1 MDFIEGLP
9 MSDGANVILVIVDR
23 LTKYSH
29 FIPLHHPYT
38 AANVAKQFV
47 DTVVKLHGVPLTI
60 ISDRDK
66 IFTSAF
72 WKELFKSVGTQLHYS
87 TAYHPQ
93 TDGQSER
100 VNQCL
105 EQYLRCAVQDN
116 PKHWRRWLAMAEFWY
131 NTSYHS
137 AIDCTPFKALYRIE
151 PNFGAMPNITVATDS
166 SVAETAVEYNEQIAL
181 LREQLLRAQT
191 RMKKKA
197 DRNRSEREFQVGE
210 QVLLKLQPYAQYS
223 VVNRSCHKL
232 SYKFFG
238 PYTVLERVGAV
249 AYRLQLPEEAR
260 IHPVFHVSQLKPFTP
275 SYTPVFSELPR
286 PPDLAAL
293 DVSPSAILQRRLVR
307 KGNEAA
313 PQILVKWGNLP
324 DDAATWEDYYV
335 LQRRFP
341 LAPIWEE
348 AVAQEGANVTPSP
361 VVMTDKESPV
371 QAGHGNNSTNDKGPL
386 GSG

>member
-9 MSDGANVILVIVDR
+9 ISEGANVILVIVDR

-38 AANVAKQFV
+38 AATVAKAFV
-47 DTVVKLHGVPLTI
+47 DTVVKLHGVPVTI

-72 WKELFKSVGTQLHYS
+72 WRELFKAVGTQLHYS

-105 EQYLRCAVQDN
+105 EQYLRCVVQDN

-137 AIDCTPFKALYRIE
+137 AIDSTPFKALYQVE
-151 PNFGAMPNITVATDS
+151 PNFGAMPNIAVASDS
-166 SVAETAVEYNEQIAL
+166 PVAETAAEYNVQIEL
-181 LREQLLRAQT
+181 LRAQLLRAQA
-191 RMKKKA
+191 RMKKNA
-197 DRNRSEREFQVGE
+197 DKNRSERQFQVGE
-210 QVLLKLQPYAQYS
+210 QVLLKLQPYAQHS

-232 SYKFFG
+232 SYKYFG
-238 PYTVLERVGAV
+238 PYSVLERVGAV
-249 AYRLQLPEEAR
+249 AYKLQLPDEAH

-275 SYTPVFSELPR
+275 SYAPVFGDLPR

-293 DVSPSAILQRRLVR
+293 DVAPSAILHRRLVR
-307 KGNEAA
+307 TGNEAA
-313 PQILVKWGNLP
+313 PQILVK
-324 DDAATWEDYYV
+324 
-335 LQRRFP
+335 
-341 LAPIWEE
+341 
-348 AVAQEGANVTPSP
+348 
-361 VVMTDKESPV
+361 
-371 QAGHGNNSTNDKGPL
+371 
-386 GSG
+386 